1 MEGLRRRILGASS
14 LREGSSAKAEDGGL
28 APVPNIIM
36 EKHPKTRKRRNGFIF
51 FLGGLFGIVVAGF
64 FAGRSDLIDFPELG
78 ELSMDSLM
86 DVLPAGL
93 VRDARDLA
101 VCRLAMGKGV
111 IFGYGTTDNGIERR
125 EGGSQLR
132 LVLRGIEPSGAG
144 RARESPCGHGSGCHI
159 NRLGILGHDE

>member
-1 MEGLRRRILGASS
+1 MEGLRRRILGPSS
-14 LREGSSAKAEDGGL
+14 LREGSPAKAEDVRL
-28 APVPNIIM
+28 APDSKIII

-51 FLGGLFGIVVAGF
+51 FLGGLFGIVAAGF

-101 VCRLAMGKGV
+101 VCYLAVWKG
-111 IFGYGTTDNGIERR
+111 E
-125 EGGSQLR
+125 
-132 LVLRGIEPSGAG
+132 
-144 RARESPCGHGSGCHI
+144 
-159 NRLGILGHDE
+159 ILGTERLTMV